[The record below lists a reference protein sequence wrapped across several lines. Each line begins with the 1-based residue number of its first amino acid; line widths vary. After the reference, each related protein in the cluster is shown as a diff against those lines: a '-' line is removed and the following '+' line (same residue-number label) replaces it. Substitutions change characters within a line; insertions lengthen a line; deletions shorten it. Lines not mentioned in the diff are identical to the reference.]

1 MWYSSTTSVVSC
13 LPFQK
18 PIIQICA
25 ILSAFEYHKFW
36 EPSPQ
41 ICFFEDID
49 FLFEELTVDLVRKFL
64 HRCFRDWRDS
74 WLLWLTVVR
83 RLLILISVETALL
96 RYTHLLCFSYLF
108 SDHTWCAFSFFFGFR
123 FQFFIINLKSG
134 GKRTFEEH
142 YFSSHEIYIK
152 FAIFNEK
159 YKSFPDLHIRFMGF
173 LVIYAVKYFKAAF
186 STHSLDL
193 QSANRNA
200 VPRNE
205 LRK

>member
-49 FLFEELTVDLVRKFL
+49 FLFEDLTVDLVRKFL

-134 GKRTFEEH
+134 WKTHLSRALLFLTWNLHQVRHFQRKIQKLSRFAYTFH
-142 YFSSHEIYIK
+142 GFSGDLCCK
-152 FAIFNEK
+152 IF
-159 YKSFPDLHIRFMGF
+159 
-173 LVIYAVKYFKAAF
+173 
-186 STHSLDL
+186 
-193 QSANRNA
+193 
-200 VPRNE
+200 
-205 LRK
+205 